1 MLPSLII
8 EATNES
14 PKVVLNPAEGI
25 FLFEGRSLLLDAE
38 SFYQPIIKWLY
49 DYKKNPNE
57 STKFEFNL
65 DYLNTIS
72 SKYILPII
80 ALMENTPNSEIAWH
94 FREEQLL
101 DGDIIAEG
109 D

>member
-1 MLPSLII
+1 MQPSLII

-14 PKVVLNPAEGI
+14 PKVVLNPVEGV
-25 FLFEGRSLLLDAE
+25 FLLEGRSLLLDAE
-38 SFYQPIIKWLY
+38 AFYQPIIKWLY
-49 DYKKNPNE
+49 DYKKSPNE
-57 STKFEFNL
+57 STKFEFKL

-80 ALMENTPNSEIAWH
+80 ALMENTPNSEIEWH